1 MPASRPPA
9 QTMPI
14 RRHTPSPNGRPGP
27 YPARSPLPGYSQPSP
42 YSNGHVT
49 SAQASPAH
57 NGRMNGERSNG
68 EHAYADQRGYE
79 NGRHHEQGNHL
90 TLPPLSSIERVAD
103 QYRREQPYRMKEPV
117 SLPAAP
123 SSFPRPRQMLQPP
136 ADHRRPANGAHDPQ
150 QGRRSVGG
158 VVTEAEIQQKRA
170 LLVEGRKWIFS
181 MLDETTAML
190 RQLDD
195 ASLHFPGPE

>member
-14 RRHTPSPNGRPGP
+14 RRHSPSPNGRPAP

-42 YSNGHVT
+42 YSNGHAP
-49 SAQASPAH
+49 SAQPSPAH
-57 NGRMNGERSNG
+57 NGRMNGDHSNG
-68 EHAYADQRGYE
+68 EHGYPEHPRGYD
-79 NGRHHEQGNHL
+79 GRTHDQQGNHL
-90 TLPPLSSIERVAD
+90 PLPPLSSIERVAD
-103 QYRREQPYRMKEPV
+103 HYRRDPAYRMKEPV

-136 ADHRRPANGAHDPQ
+136 LDHRRPLNGGHDAA
-150 QGRRSVGG
+150 QGRGRGL
-158 VVTEAEIQQKRA
+158 VTEAEIQQKRA

-190 RQLDD
+190 RQLDE
-195 ASLHFPGPE
+195 ASLHMNVSD

>member
-1 MPASRPPA
+1 MPVSRPPA
-9 QTMPI
+9 QTMPV
-14 RRHTPSPNGRPGP
+14 RRHTPSPNARAAP

-42 YSNGHVT
+42 YSNGHAP
-49 SAQASPAH
+49 SAQPSPAH
-57 NGRMNGERSNG
+57 NGRMNGDRSNG
-68 EHAYADQRGYE
+68 EHGYPEQRGYD
-79 NGRHHEQGNHL
+79 GRNHDQQGNHL
-90 TLPPLSSIERVAD
+90 PLPPLSSIERVAD
-103 QYRREQPYRMKEPV
+103 HYRRDQSYRMKEPV

-136 ADHRRPANGAHDPQ
+136 PDHRRPANGHDAP
-150 QGRRSVGG
+150 QGRRQGG

-190 RQLDD
+190 RQLDE
-195 ASLHFPGPE
+195 ASLHMNGVD